1 MRACS
6 PGPPRIPRAVA
17 LLGLAGAA
25 LVGALQPD
33 LAVLSCAGA
42 ARANRR
48 RATAQTAG
56 GAIAISLVIL
66 RTVALLWTARHGD
79 DRRHL
84 VGKVYVRGPHNR
96 LLELDFTPQSTVW
109 WATQRALIALN
120 DPRDPNQCRLV
131 LHSNALRPRR
141 SLAKSGVCDGDTL
154 ELVAAKTVPRRS
166 RLPTR
171 LHQAIAR
178 LGIRTRPR
186 AKSRDARN
194 PRLPGS

>member
-1 MRACS
+1 MSACS
-6 PGPPRIPRAVA
+6 PDPARRPRAVA
-17 LLGLAGAA
+17 LLDLAGAA
-25 LVGALQPD
+25 LIGALQRD

-56 GAIAISLVIL
+56 GAIASSLVIL
-66 RTVALLWTARHGD
+66 RTVVLLWTARHGD
-79 DRRHL
+79 DRHL

-178 LGIRTRPR
+178 LGVRTRPR
-186 AKSRDARN
+186 AKRRDA
-194 PRLPGS
+194 

>member
-1 MRACS
+1 M
-6 PGPPRIPRAVA
+6 
-17 LLGLAGAA
+17 
-25 LVGALQPD
+25 GALQRD

-56 GAIAISLVIL
+56 GAIASSLVIL
-66 RTVALLWTARHGD
+66 RTVVLLWTARHGD
-79 DRRHL
+79 DSHL

-120 DPRDPNQCRLV
+120 DPRDPSECRLV
-131 LHSNALRPRR
+131 LHGKALRPRR

-166 RLPTR
+166 RLAAR
-171 LHQAIAR
+171 LDQVIAR
-178 LGIRTRPR
+178 LGVRTRPP
-186 AKSRDARN
+186 AKRRDT
-194 PRLPGS
+194 